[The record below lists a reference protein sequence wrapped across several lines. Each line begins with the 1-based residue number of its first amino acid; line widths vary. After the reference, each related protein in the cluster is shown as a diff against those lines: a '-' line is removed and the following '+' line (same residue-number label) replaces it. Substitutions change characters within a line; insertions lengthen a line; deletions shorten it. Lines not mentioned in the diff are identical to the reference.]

1 MNDALAH
8 LTLDTVRRLDKVVAD
23 TSSLIYAMRAGF
35 LIPLTQTIRIIAPPG
50 VFDELGEWG
59 DVSPAIAAI
68 AHLEESDRV
77 YEGYQVDA
85 QVVVAA
91 DKTGCAVL
99 SDDLRLLARAAERG
113 IAGYTV
119 RVMLE
124 LMLLRST
131 VDLDTYCR
139 LKRSLSEQVRYALPL
154 YIAAE
159 ELHWEIRKETG
170 QEEQWKPGD

>member
-8 LTLDTVRRLDKVVAD
+8 LSLDTVRRLDKVVAD

-35 LIPLTQTIRIIAPPG
+35 LMPLTQTIRIIAPPG
-50 VFDELGEWG
+50 VFGEIG
-59 DVSPAIAAI
+59 KQSSPSTAIDSI
-68 AHLEESDRV
+68 GHLDESDGL

-91 DKTGCAVL
+91 DQTGCPVL
-99 SDDLRLLARAAERG
+99 ADDLRLLSRAAERG

-131 VDLDTYCR
+131 VDFETYCR
-139 LKRSLSEQVRYALPL
+139 FKRSLSELVRYALPL
-154 YIAAE
+154 YVAAE
-159 ELHWEIRKETG
+159 ELHWEIRKEIG
-170 QEEQWKPGD
+170 